1 MRDRSFTTPN
11 SKLGA
16 CFAGAMLAMG
26 QASAQPAGLQVDPDR
41 SFIIAIAH
49 KAGLLSGIG
58 VGHEHGI
65 VATSWSAMSCLN
77 EANPAASRVMVTIPT
92 ASLRIDTPDARRLAG
107 LAPSG
112 PSAKDM
118 EEIQAKM
125 IGADML
131 DALHYPEIRF
141 ATTSVRQG
149 VGGLLTLDGT
159 LSIRGRER
167 PMSVPLKLDL
177 AQDGSRHFSG
187 SFAVKQTD
195 YGITPVSIS
204 GLVKVKDVVD
214 VRIEIY
220 AKPVASACP

>member
-1 MRDRSFTTPN
+1 MCGRSFTTPH

-16 CFAGAMLAMG
+16 CLACAVLAMG

-77 EANPAASRVMVTIPT
+77 EANPAASRVMVTIST

-112 PSAKDM
+112 PRAKGM
-118 EEIQAKM
+118 QEIRRTT
-125 IGADML
+125 IGADMS
-131 DALHYPEIRF
+131 DGLHSPDIRF
-141 ATTSVRQG
+141 ATTSGRRG
-149 VGGLLTLDGT
+149 VWGLLTL
-159 LSIRGRER
+159 
-167 PMSVPLKLDL
+167 
-177 AQDGSRHFSG
+177 H
-187 SFAVKQTD
+187 
-195 YGITPVSIS
+195 
-204 GLVKVKDVVD
+204 
-214 VRIEIY
+214 
-220 AKPVASACP
+220 